1 MNAQQPKPVAHFEAV
16 RDDDELTVWKEGNQ
30 YSVRLVNDETQI
42 VLMAK
47 FSGRAM
53 RRLAKYI
60 TDTSS

>member
-1 MNAQQPKPVAHFEAV
+1 MADSKPADIPQFEAV
-16 RDDDELTVWKEGNQ
+16 HDDDELTVWKEGNQ
-30 YSVRLVNDETQI
+30 YSVRLVNDEMRI